1 MLKILCKILRTQE
14 VEVDNPV
21 VDILTNGATFQ
32 INNAK
37 LYVPVVT
44 LPTNHNIKTLENTN
58 EGFKKNNQFHGTN
71 VDLK

>member
-1 MLKILCKILRTQE
+1 M
-14 VEVDNPV
+14 EVDNPV
-21 VDILTNGATFQ
+21 GDILTNGATFQ